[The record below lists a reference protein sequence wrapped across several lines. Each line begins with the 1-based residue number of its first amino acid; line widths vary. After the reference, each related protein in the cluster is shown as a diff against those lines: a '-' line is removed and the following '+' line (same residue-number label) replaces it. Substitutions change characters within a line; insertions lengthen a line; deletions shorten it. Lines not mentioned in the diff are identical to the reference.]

1 MAYLC
6 FGFLFFSVKSGESYK
21 VTDPTFL
28 PVVASPICTTFIWGF
43 KPLITSS
50 LAEADDLVV
59 RIYTFV
65 IFKLLIGEEPILS
78 VKKLLNPSGSFFSK

>member
-1 MAYLC
+1 M
-6 FGFLFFSVKSGESYK
+6 
-21 VTDPTFL
+21 
-28 PVVASPICTTFIWGF
+28 
-43 KPLITSS
+43 TSS

-78 VKKLLNPSGSFFSK
+78 VKKLLNPSGSFFLK